1 MTIDEELDRAE
12 RCLRLFLKR
21 PVREDKRRLRR
32 RSEWDKK
39 LAALIQKQ
47 NEVSEAVRQ
56 LEEKWKHNAED
67 DSTNQ

>member
-21 PVREDKRRLRR
+21 PLKEDKRRLRLR
-32 RSEWDKK
+32 DEFNRK
-39 LAALIQKQ
+39 LAILIERQ
-47 NEVSEAVRQ
+47 NETSEALRR
-56 LEEKWKHNAED
+56 LDENRAKD